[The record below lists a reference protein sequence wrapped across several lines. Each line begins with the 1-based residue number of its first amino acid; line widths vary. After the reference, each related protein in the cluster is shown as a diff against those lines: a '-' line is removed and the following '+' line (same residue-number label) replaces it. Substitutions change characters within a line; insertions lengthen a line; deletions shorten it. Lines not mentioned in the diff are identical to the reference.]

1 MSTNEQMH
9 QHSGVTW
16 HEWLSW
22 ISIIISLIG
31 FFFWAPIGLGI
42 VGAILGIISVA
53 GTHSTAE
60 KSWAWIGIIVGI
72 IVLILGLLGWTVAG
86 MAM

>member
-1 MSTNEQMH
+1 MATQTERMT
-9 QHSGVTW
+9 QHGVTW

-22 ISIIISLIG
+22 IGIIVALIG

-42 VGAILGIISVA
+42 VGAILGIISVS
-53 GTHSTAE
+53 GTVSTQQRTW
-60 KSWAWIGIIVGI
+60 SWIATIVGI

-86 MAM
+86 MM